1 MSAPLDLAQLR
12 ADYTKSG
19 LLEADLASSPFEQ
32 LRTWLDQAVASGLPD
47 ANAMVL
53 GTMGPDQTPAA
64 RVVLLKG
71 IDHGLTFFTNYESD
85 KGNQLVAHPKAS
97 LTFFWPELQ
106 RQVRVAGDVAKVT
119 AEESDAYFATRHR
132 ESQIGAWASAQ
143 SRVIDSR
150 AQLEASVA
158 AITERYAGKDVPRP
172 PHWGGF
178 RLVPSYFE
186 FWQGRKSRLHDRLVY
201 ERTADQLFSV
211 RRLSP

>member
-1 MSAPLDLAQLR
+1 LAQLR

-119 AEESDAYFATRHR
+119 AEESDAYFATRPR

>member
-119 AEESDAYFATRHR
+119 AEESDAYFATRPR

-158 AITERYAGKDVPRP
+158 AITERYAGKDVPCP

>member
-119 AEESDAYFATRHR
+119 AEESDAYFATRPR

-143 SRVIDSR
+143 SREIASR

>member
-1 MSAPLDLAQLR
+1 
-12 ADYTKSG
+12 
-19 LLEADLASSPFEQ
+19 
-32 LRTWLDQAVASGLPD
+32 
-47 ANAMVL
+47 
-53 GTMGPDQTPAA
+53 MGPDQTPAA

-119 AEESDAYFATRHR
+119 AEESDAYFATRPR

>member
-119 AEESDAYFATRHR
+119 AEESDAYFATRPR